1 MVDSIKKKVVLISL
15 EDVLVPGRVV
25 NEVNR
30 KNIKEILTNLSKLE
44 KEGKITLV
52 LVSGFKK
59 DVLEKKI
66 AGNSIGR
73 YLKPE
78 NIHCATEE
86 YLTKREEVDRK
97 RHEKNI
103 KENPDFNDA
112 YLKVQVVDYLLMSG
126 IPKEDIVYF
135 GHDLMTDAFYL
146 RRYGGV
152 DVALL
157 KPSLSMNHKPHKMI
171 KGLIYVNPTWADFR
185 KVIYGKRK
193 AESYVALETIIF
205 SMLKEQLFG
214 DTLLKKYTI
223 KRS

>member
-1 MVDSIKKKVVLISL
+1 MADEIQKKAVMISL
-15 EDVLVPGRVV
+15 EDVLVPGRV
-25 NEVNR
+25 
-30 KNIKEILTNLSKLE
+30 IKQADKKSIRELLTNLSKLE
-44 KEGKITLV
+44 KEGKITLI
-52 LVSGFKK
+52 LVCGFKK
-59 DVLEKKI
+59 DVMAKKI
-66 AGNSIGR
+66 DENSIR
-73 YLKPE
+73 KYFRPE

-86 YLTKREEVDRK
+86 YINKRDELDRK
-97 RHEKNI
+97 RHEKNV
-103 KENPDFNDA
+103 KENPGFNDA

-126 IPKEDIVYF
+126 TPKEDIVYF

-157 KPSLSMNHKPHKMI
+157 KPSLSLNHAKHKMI

-185 KVIYGKRK
+185 KVIYGKRT
-193 AESYVALETIIF
+193 AESYVALETLIF